1 MAVLAKK
8 IAMVS
13 VMAAISAA
21 FGSIA
26 LYFLIEGI
34 KSQQQSVLSGQPI
47 IVLRTMH
54 SYLPGAII
62 SAAGV
67 FLFALALFAFLY
79 KEELYKKAL
88 PYCTWTSAI
97 GIATIVIGG
106 LGINYYWHQSARYH
120 GYVKCGLM
128 DRVSTTKMHT
138 SYWAKDKGLCSDAR
152 LAQILRYP
160 SEERLRKANNYLK
173 NRQE

>member
-8 IAMVS
+8 IAMIS
-13 VMAAISAA
+13 VMAVISAA
-21 FGSIA
+21 FGVIA
-26 LYFLIEGI
+26 LYFLLDGVE
-34 KSQQQSVLSGQPI
+34 SQQQSILGGQPI
-47 IVLRTMH
+47 IVLKTMH

-79 KEELYKKAL
+79 KETLYKEML
-88 PYCTWTSAI
+88 PYCNWICAI

-106 LGINYYWHQSARYH
+106 LGINYYWHQSARDH
-120 GYVKCGLM
+120 GYVKCGLA

-138 SYWAKDKGLCSDAR
+138 SYWAKDKGLCNDAR

-160 SEERLRKANNYLK
+160 SEERLKKANDYLM